1 MAKKERKPHL
11 GRGLEALLGPITAEY
26 EQEVPVKQPIIA
38 VKPVT
43 EPVKAAKE
51 PLNGAVEP
59 VTPVITPVT
68 PVIEPV
74 VAAEKVVKMPVD
86 TVVRD
91 AVEHISVDDIVANP
105 YQPRTEWNE
114 EALEELTESIKANG
128 VIQPILVR
136 KSGSGF
142 EIIAGERRYRAS
154 MKAGL
159 VEIPALVRTATDE
172 QMLELALVENIH
184 RSDLNAI
191 ERAKAYQ
198 HYISTFNITQ
208 IEAAQRLGES
218 RSVVANFLRLL
229 DLPRE
234 IKSMLVGGQL
244 SMGHARAILALPT
257 DELRRKLANR
267 ALAGRLSVREVE
279 RLVRKMVQG
288 DAAKPE
294 VKAKPPHILDLESRL
309 REQLGTKVQI
319 DARKK
324 GDRGR
329 IIIDFYSL
337 DEFDKITEIIGMGGA
352 DTL

>member
-1 MAKKERKPHL
+1 MAKKEKKPHL
-11 GRGLEALLGPITAEY
+11 GKGLEALLGPITMDY
-26 EQEVPVKQPIIA
+26 EQEVPVKQPIKA
-38 VKPVT
+38 VGGPIQ
-43 EPVKAAKE
+43 
-51 PLNGAVEP
+51 PLGVSS
-59 VTPVITPVT
+59 
-68 PVIEPV
+68 
-74 VAAEKVVKMPVD
+74 KVVDLPVD
-86 TVVRD
+86 KVVRD
-91 AVEHISVDDIVANP
+91 AVERLSVDDIVANP
-105 YQPRTEWNE
+105 YQPRTDWNE
-114 EALEELTESIKANG
+114 EALEELTESIRVNG

-136 KSGSGF
+136 KSIAGY

-154 MKAGL
+154 VKAGL
-159 VEIPALVRTATDE
+159 AEIPALVRTASDE

-191 ERAKAYQ
+191 ERAKAYRQ
-198 HYISTFNITQ
+198 YISTFNITQ

-218 RSVVANFLRLL
+218 RSVVANYLRLL

-257 DELRRKLANR
+257 DEMRRKLANR
-267 ALAGRLSVREVE
+267 AMAGRLSVREVE
-279 RLVRKMVQG
+279 RLVRKMIQG
-288 DAAKPE
+288 DGEKGQPK
-294 VKAKPPHILDLESRL
+294 VKPPHILDLESRL
-309 REQLGTKVQI
+309 RESLGTKVQI
-319 DARKK
+319 EARKK

>member
-1 MAKKERKPHL
+1 MAKKEKKRHL
-11 GRGLEALLGPITAEY
+11 GMGLEALLGPISTDY
-26 EQEVPVKQPIIA
+26 EQEVPVKQPIKE
-38 VKPVT
+38 VEKPNKTAEKPAEAAPASQKV
-43 EPVKAAKE
+43 ELPVD
-51 PLNGAVEP
+51 
-59 VTPVITPVT
+59 
-68 PVIEPV
+68 
-74 VAAEKVVKMPVD
+74 KVVK
-86 TVVRD
+86 D
-91 AVEHISVDDIVANP
+91 AVQSISVDNVVANP

-136 KSGSGF
+136 KSISGY

-154 MKAGL
+154 IKAGL
-159 VEIPALVRTATDE
+159 TEVPALVRKATDE

-218 RSVVANFLRLL
+218 RSVVANYLRLL

-257 DELRRKLANR
+257 DEMRRKLANR
-267 ALAGRLSVREVE
+267 AMAGRLSVREVE
-279 RLVRKMVQG
+279 RLVRKMIQG
-288 DAAKPE
+288 ESDKPE
-294 VKAKPPHILDLESRL
+294 PKVKPTHILDLENRL
-309 REQLGTKVQI
+309 RESLGTKVQI
-319 DARKK
+319 EARKK
-324 GDRGR
+324 GDKGR

-337 DEFDKITEIIGMGGA
+337 DEFDKITDIIGMRGS
-352 DTL
+352 DD